1 VNEIVEGDELTDEEL
16 TALALAADPLAPIPS
31 DAVPIFEYLGQLPN
45 PLPGWYMP
53 PAIARADK
61 PWRRPVILAVIFAFL
76 LIDAFGLCGTY
87 GQLVLP

>member
-1 VNEIVEGDELTDEEL
+1 VLETRDEVAFTDEEL
-16 TALALAADPLAPIPS
+16 TELALGADTAAPLAD
-31 DAVPIFEYLGQLPN
+31 DAVPIHEYLAQLPA

-61 PWRRPVILAVIFAFL
+61 PWRRPVVITIIFAFL

-87 GQLVLP
+87 GQLVFA